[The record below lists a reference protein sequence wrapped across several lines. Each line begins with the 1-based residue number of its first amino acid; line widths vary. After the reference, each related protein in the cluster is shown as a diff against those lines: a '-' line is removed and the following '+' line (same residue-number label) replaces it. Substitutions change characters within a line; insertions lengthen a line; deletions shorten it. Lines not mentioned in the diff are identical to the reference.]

1 MRGVR
6 VRVHRRQW
14 WALNDAAALIKQT
27 TRILHMCFWFDASDC
42 GNGEYGADCYAS
54 LLLTQVIHSAAEAWL
69 VLSGAR
75 GWTSNVLLQMLHG
88 RGALG
93 WDVRIISDRCVA
105 LAPQTRHTDTWN
117 CPAQVKPNTPKVW
130 SNGKNKE
137 KALFICTP
145 HVWGL
150 KIGWELDFN
159 HFWMF
164 AR

>member
-1 MRGVR
+1 MM
-6 VRVHRRQW
+6 
-14 WALNDAAALIKQT
+14 LP
-27 TRILHMCFWFDASDC
+27 
-42 GNGEYGADCYAS
+42 
-54 LLLTQVIHSAAEAWL
+54 LLLLNKQRASCICASGLTRVTVGMGNMVPTVMQVSSSHKWFTAQQKRDWCSR
-69 VLSGAR
+69 VPR

-137 KALFICTP
+137 KTLIICTP